1 VGSRGY
7 VGSLSSRDALAA
19 LRFSREASSHP
30 DLESFRS
37 GVLEGLGRLVPCDL
51 AGYNEVD
58 LASGTSIVI
67 TDPAGALFE
76 GVEEGLTRLAH
87 QHPLIG
93 LQTAGDMTT
102 HTISEFLSVRRFHA
116 LELYHDLYRRVGA
129 EDQIAFGL
137 PGRVVV
143 GIAMN
148 RSRRS
153 FTDRDRAVL
162 EAIRPNLTHAWRQ
175 TRARERA
182 RVLIAA
188 LEDGLEAAGGAIV
201 LAGPDGV
208 ISDAS
213 DGARQLLEAYSGS
226 TRWPARL
233 PEPVAE
239 WLPTGAPGSSLA
251 LEGPRGRLLVQ
262 RLGSQPGAPITL
274 LLSESRPAR
283 PTVEALREL
292 GLTRRQ
298 AEILCLAAAG
308 RGTAEIGDDLGISV
322 ATVRKHL
329 ERVYERLGVHSRAE
343 AIGFALGTGPRVR
356 QMPY

>member
-1 VGSRGY
+1 M
-7 VGSLSSRDALAA
+7 GSLSSRDALAA

-30 DLESFRS
+30 DLDSFRS
-37 GVLEGLGRLVPCDL
+37 GVLEGLSRLVPCDIS
-51 AGYNEVD
+51 GYNEVD
-58 LASGTSIVI
+58 LAAGTSIVI
-67 TDPAGALFE
+67 TDPADVLFE

-116 LELYHDLYRRVGA
+116 LELYQDLYRRVDA

-182 RVLIAA
+182 RTLIAA
-188 LEDGLEAAGGAIV
+188 LEDGLEAAGGAVV
-201 LAGPDGV
+201 LAGSDGTV
-208 ISDAS
+208 SDAS
-213 DGARQLLEAYSGS
+213 DGARQLLEAYSG
-226 TRWPARL
+226 RAQLPARL
-233 PEPVAE
+233 PEPIAE
-239 WLPTGAPGSSLA
+239 WLLAGAPGSSLA
-251 LEGPRGRLLVQ
+251 LNGPRGRLIVQ
-262 RLGSQPGAPITL
+262 RLDSRPGAPITL

-283 PTVEALREL
+283 PSVAGLREL

-298 AEILCLAAAG
+298 AEVLCLAAAG
-308 RGTAEIGDDLGISV
+308 SSTAEIGDELGISV

-329 ERVYERLGVHSRAE
+329 ERIYERLGVHSRAE
-343 AIGFALGTGPRVR
+343 ATRLALAADPHVR